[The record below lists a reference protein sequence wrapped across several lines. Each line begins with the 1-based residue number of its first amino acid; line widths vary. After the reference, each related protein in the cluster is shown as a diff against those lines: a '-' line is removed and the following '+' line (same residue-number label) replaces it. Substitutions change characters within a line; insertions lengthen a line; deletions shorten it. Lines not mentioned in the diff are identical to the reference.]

1 MVPAGPWKIAPIE
14 PINPSAV
21 EVYNETVV
29 AAMSRFLC
37 VDIGAGTMDVLW
49 FDTEALHHYKAV
61 GVSPVRTIAERAAR
75 LPGDLIVTGCEMG
88 GGPVTEVL
96 RRRAETNEVI
106 ASLSAAATLHHDMK
120 QVRAWGIMVVGD
132 GEAEKLRQRL
142 RHAHLVLQD
151 VEADRLERIVA
162 GFGVPFDFD
171 AVAVC
176 VQDHGVPPPGVSH
189 LDFRHQVYRERLD
202 ARPEPHVL
210 MFDADEVPAFLN
222 RLRSVAA
229 GALKLP
235 AREVYVMDS
244 GMAAVVGAAL
254 DANVPKD
261 RPFVVLDVA
270 TSHTVC
276 AAVAGDELAGVVEYH
291 TKDITRERLEGLLEG
306 LVVGRL
312 DHRRVLEEGGHGAYI
327 RKAVGP
333 EALKTIIATGPKRR
347 LVVGSRLP
355 MIWGAPLGDNMMT
368 GCVGLLEAL
377 RRRKGLPPILYV

>member
-1 MVPAGPWKIAPIE
+1 
-14 PINPSAV
+14 
-21 EVYNETVV
+21 
-29 AAMSRFLC
+29 
-37 VDIGAGTMDVLW
+37 VDDA
-49 FDTEALHHYKAV
+49 
-61 GVSPVRTIAERAAR
+61 
-75 LPGDLIVTGCEMG
+75 
-88 GGPVTEVL
+88 
-96 RRRAETNEVI
+96 
-106 ASLSAAATLHHDMK
+106 
-120 QVRAWGIMVVGD
+120 
-132 GEAEKLRQRL
+132 EAEKLGKRK

-151 VEADRLERIVA
+151 VEADRLERIVE

-189 LDFRHQVYRERLD
+189 LDFRHRVYRERMD
-202 ARPEPHVL
+202 ARPQPHVL
-210 MFDADEVPAFLN
+210 LFSSGEVPAFLN

-235 AREVYVMDS
+235 AREAFVMDS
-244 GMAAVVGAAL
+244 GMAAIVGAAL
-254 DANVPKD
+254 DANAPQD

-276 AAVAGDELAGVVEYH
+276 AAVAGNELAGMAEYH

-306 LVVGRL
+306 LAAGRL
-312 DHRRVLEEGGHGAYI
+312 DHRRVLDEGGHGAYL
-327 RKAVGP
+327 RKTVGP

-347 LVVGSRLP
+347 LVIGSRLP

-377 RRRKGLPPILYV
+377 RRRKGLDPILYV

>member
-1 MVPAGPWKIAPIE
+1 
-14 PINPSAV
+14 
-21 EVYNETVV
+21 
-29 AAMSRFLC
+29 MSRFLC

-49 FDTEALHHYKAV
+49 FDTEAVHHYKAV
-61 GVSPVRTIAERAAR
+61 VVSPVRTIAERAAR

-88 GGPVTEVL
+88 GGPVTDVL
-96 RRRAETNEVI
+96 RQRAETNEVI
-106 ASLSAAATLHHDMK
+106 ASLSAAATLHHDPEK
-120 QVRAWGIMVVGD
+120 VRSWGITVVD
-132 GEAEKLRQRL
+132 DAEAEKLGKRK

-151 VEADRLERIVA
+151 VEADRLERIVE

-189 LDFRHQVYRERLD
+189 LDFRHRVYRERMD
-202 ARPEPHVL
+202 ARPQPHVL
-210 MFDADEVPAFLN
+210 LFSSGEVPAFLN

-235 AREVYVMDS
+235 AREAFVMDS
-244 GMAAVVGAAL
+244 GMAAIVGAAL
-254 DANVPKD
+254 DANAPQD

-276 AAVAGDELAGVVEYH
+276 AAVAGNELAGMAEYH

-306 LVVGRL
+306 LAAGRL
-312 DHRRVLEEGGHGAYI
+312 DHRRVLDEGGHGAYL
-327 RKAVGP
+327 RKIVGP

-347 LVVGSRLP
+347 LVIGSRLP

-377 RRRKGLPPILYV
+377 RRRKGLDPILYV